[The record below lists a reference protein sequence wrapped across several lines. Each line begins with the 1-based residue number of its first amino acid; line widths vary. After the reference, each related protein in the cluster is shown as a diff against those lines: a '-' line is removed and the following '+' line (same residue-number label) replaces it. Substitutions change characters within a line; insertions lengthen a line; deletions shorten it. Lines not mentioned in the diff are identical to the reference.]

1 MKVVLLLGASS
12 TGKSTLCNELASKYH
27 WKVADTDEFHYEA
40 YPKATNAVKPVTDAL
55 SENCHE
61 CLVRYKLTDKIVDFA
76 ITRGLHFQDSGYELT
91 PQSYYQEPTEEILKK
106 AGVRDEDI
114 PLLADFLREV
124 VTNTEDLIE
133 VMPFKGLKQF
143 FNYYLDH
150 TFAQEL
156 EPNDTIILDV
166 NPHPEFD
173 PAKISAALDEYVKD
187 YSNDHQDQSIE
198 LFKVIAYCP
207 PQILSE
213 RLQQREESGYEGNT
227 GKGLFSFEQLSLLVT
242 ALPDEYEGSDIID
255 KLSPGD
261 IGRIVE
267 KHVERASVDVEIF
280 TKARHYLAK
289 EFGIH
294 DDKPVKLVPNKKF
307 SCDAIVDTSKHDA
320 ATLAKNLVKRI
331 NGCAD
336 PQLTT
341 PRIK

>member
-40 YPKATNAVKPVTDAL
+40 YPKAINAVKPVTDAL

-61 CLVRYKLTDKIVDFA
+61 CLARYKLTDKIVDFA
-76 ITRGLHFQDSGYELT
+76 ITRGLYFQDSGYELT

-133 VMPFKGLKQF
+133 IMPFKSLKQF

-150 TFAQEL
+150 TFEQEL
-156 EPNDTIILDV
+156 GPNDTIILDV
-166 NPHPEFD
+166 NPHPEFG
-173 PAKISAALDEYVKD
+173 PAEISAALDEYVKN
-187 YSNDHQDQSIE
+187 YSDGHQDQSID

-213 RLQQREESGYEGNT
+213 RLQQREQSGYTGNT
-227 GKGLFSFEQLSLLVT
+227 GRGLFSFEQLSQLVT
-242 ALPDEYEGSDIID
+242 ALPLEYAGSDVID
-255 KLSPGD
+255 KLSPED

-267 KHVERASVDVEIF
+267 MHVEGASTDVEVF
-280 TKARHYLAK
+280 TKARHYLTDK
-289 EFGIH
+289 FGIH
-294 DDKPVKLVPNKKF
+294 DGKSVKLVTNKDYP
-307 SCDAIVDTSKHDA
+307 CDAIVDTSKDDA
-320 ATLAKNLVKRI
+320 ETLAANLVRLCS
-331 NGCAD
+331 NARH
-336 PQLTT
+336 LT
-341 PRIK
+341 I